1 MLPVIASAPTER
13 AVATQR
19 PAPRGEELLS
29 SYLAALAARGAGNR
43 SFLNAA
49 RAFLVRW
56 PDPQAWAEQP
66 LPVRLSAGSAVRP
79 LLTYLM
85 LAGYLRPGYDYLLE
99 RKLAAILREAHT
111 SPLAGDVTRFL
122 SAATEL
128 GYSPQIAAGLATQ
141 VAVRMLI
148 QTGRPLSELDDTDI
162 AEFTAAITARE
173 QAHQRQLQ
181 HYRTALYATR
191 AVLYHLGGQVT
202 PTAKNTAHLHWPWRR
217 HFAGVPTGLA
227 GSLVAYLECASG
239 TRTRSTVLGIAS
251 RLGHFARF
259 LANHDPALSSLADLG
274 RQRHIEPYLAAVAAA
289 PNPRTGTPLSASERR
304 SRVLTV
310 GRLIDDINEWGWAE
324 APGRKLVFA
333 RDVPRLPRALPR
345 YLPPDADRRLS
356 AALHASPNRL
366 RADALL
372 LLRATGMR
380 IGELLDLELDCVH
393 EVPGAGAWLKV
404 PLGKLDTERMVPID
418 DDTLELVDR
427 IVAHR
432 SPGKPLP
439 HPRTGKPVQFLLTH
453 QGAAYRWTS
462 YATNL
467 PAPPPKQD

>member
-1 MLPVIASAPTER
+1 M
-13 AVATQR
+13 
-19 PAPRGEELLS
+19 
-29 SYLAALAARGAGNR
+29 
-43 SFLNAA
+43 
-49 RAFLVRW
+49 
-56 PDPQAWAEQP
+56 
-66 LPVRLSAGSAVRP
+66 
-79 LLTYLM
+79 
-85 LAGYLRPGYDYLLE
+85 
-99 RKLAAILREAHT
+99 
-111 SPLAGDVTRFL
+111 
-122 SAATEL
+122 
-128 GYSPQIAAGLATQ
+128 
-141 VAVRMLI
+141 
-148 QTGRPLSELDDTDI
+148 
-162 AEFTAAITARE
+162 
-173 QAHQRQLQ
+173 
-181 HYRTALYATR
+181 
-191 AVLYHLGGQVT
+191 
-202 PTAKNTAHLHWPWRR
+202 
-217 HFAGVPTGLA
+217 
-227 GSLVAYLECASG
+227 AYLDCASG

-259 LANHDPALSSLADLG
+259 LAAHDPALTSLAGLG

-289 PNPRTGTPLSASERR
+289 RNPRTGATLSASERR

-356 AALHASPNRL
+356 QALHASPNRL

-404 PLGKLDTERMVPID
+404 PLGKLDSERMVPID

-453 QGAAYRWTS
+453 QDGASRWTPC
-462 YATNL
+462 APNL
-467 PAPPPKQD
+467 SAPPPKQDSNPLHHTNFDTPTPPH